1 MESKSRKHYP
11 ADEKVAIVR
20 MHLLEKAP
28 VSDLCDRYRLHP
40 TMFYRWQRELFENG
54 ALAFKGTSESKR
66 ELDARDRRIAELER
80 RLTAKNEVIAE
91 LMQEHVAL
99 KKGLGGL

>member
-1 MESKSRKHYP
+1 
-11 ADEKVAIVR
+11 
-20 MHLLEKAP
+20 MHLLEKTP
-28 VSDLCDRYRLHP
+28 ISDLCDQHRLHP

-54 ALAFKGTSESKR
+54 ALVFKGTGETRR
-66 ELDARDRRIAELER
+66 ELEARDRRIAEMEK
-80 RLTAKNEVIAE
+80 RLVAKNEVIAE